1 MDGWM
6 DWIDGSLDGA
16 YRQQRGGKWC
26 VCGGEVGLRM
36 RPKGRHFR
44 RRNLL
49 PGPGQTQK

>member
-1 MDGWM
+1 MDGLAAPT
-6 DWIDGSLDGA
+6 DSSAGGSGV
-16 YRQQRGGKWC
+16 C
-26 VCGGEVGLRM
+26 VWGGGEVGLRM